1 MNTVASTRTTFGR
14 VLLLVGIVVLAV
26 CLVLLTLATPPQRHA
41 TFRLAIGP
49 QMAISQGLG
58 GSAAQGGP
66 RAYMEALEAIA
77 GVRLELRRSPSIE
90 SAIALLRAGAVDGV
104 AFSLPST
111 RSLLPASAVISAPFY
126 TGTSVLVSRRTAA
139 HTSLA
144 SLAGRRVAVI
154 DNGEYRTYLAQAF
167 PDIEVLP
174 LASPADMLAALDSG
188 AADAAL
194 GADGILVPLTRRD
207 HDAILQVHAAP
218 DGPAVELRVA
228 SVPSRAVEVSMAH
241 QALLALPSDIHKD
254 ILERTLNAVYRAPPT
269 LRAVATYYR
278 TPIILFCLVMLA
290 ILLSISRAYRK
301 ARRTAAR
308 QAAAARVLTLVN
320 HEVRNSAS
328 AVISAIDLA
337 EGEPTSS
344 QREQHFA
351 SARSAADALRH
362 TLTNALEFMLH
373 EASQRSCEASSH
385 SAQAVLEE
393 CISGMRPLALSKG
406 LGLRLAL
413 DASDAALTHCDAR
426 ALHHIA
432 SNLISNAIKFSD
444 AGTVVVRL
452 GFLRGVGEL
461 GRVSVRVSDCGPGIA
476 MEDIE
481 RIFEPFNG
489 TAQGRRRLGAGIGL
503 SLCRRIAI
511 SQGGD
516 ITVATQVGIGS
527 TFLATLRGR
536 QEAPPLASGAPAL
549 CADAATAPRALVVE
563 DQPAIAEMIK
573 RRLEAQRFQVTVA
586 HTGAEAITR
595 VDVGGPFAL
604 ITLDGD
610 LMDRDGSDVA
620 IAIRAIEARRS
631 WPASRLISLSGS
643 GESRDRS
650 AYARAQVHVFL
661 TKPVE
666 WAVFDAAVRP
676 AQRTTEAPLPRN
688 TEHSQSVMAI
698 YATQMQVDIA
708 DLEAVIGEQNWRRAL
723 AMAHRIQ
730 GAASMVGDTA
740 AVAAI
745 CALQTCLK
753 VHAINGDP
761 AEQDLWELVS
771 LLAQLRDATGS
782 GQSAVPPG

>member
-1 MNTVASTRTTFGR
+1 MPAGR
-14 VLLLVGIVVLAV
+14 ILLLAGTVMVGACLLA
-26 CLVLLTLATPPQRHA
+26 LLLAKPPERHA
-41 TFRLAIGP
+41 VFRLAIGP

-58 GSAAQGGP
+58 GKASQGGP

-77 GVRLELRRSPSIE
+77 GVRLDLRHSPSIE
-90 SAIALLRAGAVDGV
+90 SAVALLRAGAVDGV

-111 RSLLPASAVISAPFY
+111 RAMLPTSAVISAPFY
-126 TGTSVLVSRRTAA
+126 TGTSVLVTRRTAVY
-139 HTSLA
+139 TSLA

-154 DNGEYRTYLAQAF
+154 DKGEYRAYLARHF

-174 LASPADMLAALDSG
+174 LASPGDMLAALDSG

-207 HDAILQVHAAP
+207 HDAILQVHAAR
-218 DGPAVELRVA
+218 DGPPVELRVA

-241 QALLALPSDIHKD
+241 QALLALPSDLHQK
-254 ILERTLNAVYRAPPT
+254 ILERTLSAVYRSPPT
-269 LRAVATYYR
+269 IRAVAMYYR
-278 TPIILFCLVMLA
+278 VPITLFCLVMLA

-301 ARRTAAR
+301 ARRNAAR

-328 AVISAIDLA
+328 SVISAIDLA
-337 EGEPTSS
+337 EGEPALAH
-344 QREQHFA
+344 REQHFA

-362 TLTNALEFMLH
+362 TLTNALEFMFH
-373 EASQRSCEASSH
+373 EASQRSCALASH
-385 SAQAVLEE
+385 RAQAVLEE

-406 LGLRLAL
+406 LGLSLAL
-413 DASDAALTHCDAR
+413 DGPDAALTQCDAR

-444 AGTVVVRL
+444 AGAVGVRL
-452 GFLRGVGEL
+452 GFLRGVADL
-461 GRVSVRVSDCGPGIA
+461 GRVTLRVSDTGPGIA
-476 MEDIE
+476 SEDID
-481 RIFEPFNG
+481 RIFEAFNA
-489 TAQGRRRLGAGIGL
+489 TSQGRRRLGAGIGL

-516 ITVATQVGIGS
+516 ITVASQLGVGS

-536 QEAPPLASGAPAL
+536 CDDPT
-549 CADAATAPRALVVE
+549 AATAPALPLQPDTLAARALVVE
-563 DQPAIAEMIK
+563 DQPAVAEMIK
-573 RRLEAQRFQVTVA
+573 RRLEGHHFQVTVA

-595 VDVGGPFAL
+595 VDAEGPFGL

-620 IAIRAIEARRS
+620 IAIRGMEERRDWPPARLLS
-631 WPASRLISLSGS
+631 ISGCRDSG
-643 GESRDRS
+643 DRTS
-650 AYARAQVHVFL
+650 YARVGIHGFL
-661 TKPVE
+661 SKPVE

-676 AQRTTEAPLPRN
+676 AQPPVPAPAPRSPERGRT
-688 TEHSQSVMAI
+688 VMAI
-698 YATQMQVDIA
+698 YATQMQVDIG
-708 DLEAVIGEQNWRRAL
+708 DLERVIDEQNWRRAL

-730 GAASMVGDTA
+730 GAASMVGDTGTI
-740 AVAAI
+740 AAI
-745 CALQTCLK
+745 CALQDCLK

-761 AEQDLWELVS
+761 GVQDLWELVS
-771 LLAQLRDATGS
+771 LVAQLRDATGTRET
-782 GQSAVPPG
+782 PPPRG